1 MTSDPRAL
9 LNEQRQ
15 TLAPHIRE
23 LIEDTDTSAD
33 IGLVIELAARWGMA
47 VDAVLRECGRLDGL
61 VTGEVDQEHPVAAEI
76 RRAITTALEGAGRF
90 CRPAD
95 TGKETDR

>member
-1 MTSDPRAL
+1 MTSDPR
-9 LNEQRQ
+9 
-15 TLAPHIRE
+15 APHIRE

-47 VDAVLRECGRLDGL
+47 VDAVLRECDRLDGL
-61 VTGEVDQEHPVAAEI
+61 VTVDDGT
-76 RRAITTALEGAGRF
+76 IT
-90 CRPAD
+90 PHD